1 MLANVIQ
8 NDLENQQL
16 VINFDGRYTL
26 VRHIGYQLNY
36 EICQGAGTYPLYCV
50 TDVIYYLGDQQDNGY
65 ADQLMFTY
73 QPVDPI
79 FETSIL
85 PSVSVNGTNILQNF
99 PSQLTERNED
109 SNQHKLQMQLGQQLD
124 SLQLYDGKQVTKT
137 AWDITIP
144 MKFDWYSQAL
154 VFGKYVPFLDRY
166 VTVPAGVSQYIPIQL
181 LPSADFDIQDV
192 QKTKLKSQLL
202 IEDEVYVEPVHL
214 DGKLYFNFFQPISGQ
229 SIGLVSLENYSEVI
243 QYKII
248 SDKIVQIVNGSTIY
262 TYDEEYMYHDGYS
275 VILLNMN
282 GTVQQEYPIQY
293 AGTIEN
299 QQVMENLLIQ
309 KTDIGVILFEW
320 ANQDFEYTIPEGMS
334 SIVNV
339 TIHFPFDVVY
349 PYDIPSSELPAY
361 YFPYSEL
368 SELEYDETYVP
379 AINLDVPGIFTYDQM
394 VEQIGLVVNN
404 QQVLNQIIG
413 YSIPQINRVC
423 LNAANAVIEDLIHCR
438 YGRKYPV
445 QEEFTDV
452 QHYQTLQDT
461 QLYTFSIHR
470 NELSTLGENFQQLI
484 QMLSQLNKGYS
495 QQGPDQLLLPLLG
508 IGEYTD
514 TQPPTLM
521 SYDIIRS
528 TDFGFDDYQSLD
540 MIPNTYGNFKFGH
553 TNLSRTQIVLRDN
566 QLYLSQTSQP
576 SNYLL
581 DTSIQQS
588 QKQQNQH
595 IIRIVLDP
603 SDTQRFRML
612 YNMFNRLCSP
622 GTGNAILPMV
632 TLGQHVYVLLQIQ
645 GQTSWFYLTQT
656 TI

>member
-26 VRHIGYQLNY
+26 VRHIGYSLSY
-36 EICQGAGTYPLYCV
+36 EIYQGAGTYPLYCV
-50 TDVIYYLGDQQDNGY
+50 TDVIYYLGDQQDDGY

-79 FETSIL
+79 FEASIL

-99 PSQLTERNED
+99 PSQLTERNEE

-144 MKFDWYSQAL
+144 MEFDQSQQAL

-181 LPSADFDIQDV
+181 LPAADFDIQDV

-202 IEDEVYVEPVHL
+202 IEDEVYVEPAQL

-248 SDKIVQIVNGSTIY
+248 SDKIVQLVKGSTIY

-275 VILLNMN
+275 VVLLNMT

-404 QQVLNQIIG
+404 QQLLNQIIG
-413 YSIPQINRVC
+413 YSIPQINRIC

-452 QHYQTLQDT
+452 QHHQTLQDT

-514 TQPPTLM
+514 TQSPTLM

-528 TDFGFDDYQSLD
+528 TDLDFDDYQSLD